1 MNKYDKIKKK
11 NILLNESFVPK
22 KPPKLISGHT
32 KLNLTN
38 WLMVAFNCIL
48 KLQIL
53 MLTQY

>member
-1 MNKYDKIKKK
+1 MNQYDKIKKK
-11 NILLNESFVPK
+11 NFLLNESFVPK